1 LSAELLPTRLTLDPS
16 AFVARTA
23 VLVGEVT
30 VGADSSV
37 WYGSVL
43 RGDLAAVRVGAGS
56 NVQDG
61 SILHVEHGVEAILGD
76 RVTVG
81 HGAIVHAAHVED
93 DCLIAIGSRVLSGAR
108 VGRGSIVG
116 AGALV
121 REGFEVPPGSLVLGI
136 PGKVVR
142 QVTPEETRRIQ
153 ENWRLYVEYAK
164 VYRSGRMD

>member
-1 LSAELLPTRLTLDPS
+1 MPPQLLSTRLTVPAS
-16 AFVARTA
+16 AFVAPTA
-23 VLVGEVT
+23 VLVGEVFL
-30 VGADSSV
+30 GEEASV

-43 RGDLAAVRVGAGS
+43 RGDLAAVRVGERS

-61 SILHVEHGVEAILGD
+61 SILHVEHGVEVSLGS

-93 DCLIAIGSRVLSGAR
+93 DCLIAIGARVLSGAR
-108 VGRGSIVG
+108 VGRGSIVA

-121 REGFEVPPGSLVLGI
+121 RENSEVPPGSLVVGV
-136 PGKVVR
+136 PGRVIR
-142 QVTPEETRRIQ
+142 QVSPEETERVQ

-164 VYRSGRMD
+164 VYRSGRMG